1 MYVDGETMQAKP
13 NMMDDIYAFSNCGFF
28 IFPLLVTDPRK
39 MNAFL
44 SSRPE
49 WESNDKSFYPQYLLH
64 YASRMTGI
72 ANDRLRCFRYKAPLS
87 LPLYFFDAQIR
98 ERLLRRGETYC
109 GGSPDLQAIS
119 LYWFGTGIAF
129 LEFSVLY
136 GDMPASEI
144 TEFTYLF
151 RSLRFNETRLNGFPE
166 DKIALETAIKQI
178 LPEEQSSSVIC
189 FNNPALFKKQ
199 ANIFTL
205 LNSKSCAIEPEKIE
219 RCRYLLSHGFN
230 SEFAEKTADETPYEM
245 CQRFGQDTIWGGSQ
259 EGLVCIVEKTHAYQ
273 FSRLCNDYH
282 FLYLLL
288 LNQRFAAIAAIE
300 AFSWQDIDLRR
311 SRDLHSGI
319 VSLKTRFS
327 FRVISDD
334 RQIQTI
340 YSEMYH
346 VFELE
351 NLLQDLE
358 DANDQMSV
366 LLQMRQQKH
375 ERRFEMIL
383 GALSILAIFSAL
395 IDFSDYLDRFS
406 SAMTLHSVISLSTT
420 AVILITCVI
429 FIFRREK

>member
-1 MYVDGETMQAKP
+1 MQAKP

-219 RCRYLLSHGFN
+219 RCRYLLSHGYN
-230 SEFAEKTADETPYEM
+230 SEFAEKTADEHHMKCVSALARIRSGEAVRKAWSVSWKRRTHINSPDYAM
-245 CQRFGQDTIWGGSQ
+245 TITF
-259 EGLVCIVEKTHAYQ
+259 CIFFCST
-273 FSRLCNDYH
+273 S
-282 FLYLLL
+282 
-288 LNQRFAAIAAIE
+288 
-300 AFSWQDIDLRR
+300 DLPQSLRSRR
-311 SRDLHSGI
+311 SAGRISICGVRGI
-319 VSLKTRFS
+319 C
-327 FRVISDD
+327 
-334 RQIQTI
+334 
-340 YSEMYH
+340 
-346 VFELE
+346 
-351 NLLQDLE
+351 
-358 DANDQMSV
+358 
-366 LLQMRQQKH
+366 
-375 ERRFEMIL
+375 
-383 GALSILAIFSAL
+383 
-395 IDFSDYLDRFS
+395 
-406 SAMTLHSVISLSTT
+406 T
-420 AVILITCVI
+420 AVSFLSKHA
-429 FIFRREK
+429 FPSA